1 MNDSNLVESE
11 LRKWKLR
18 RPSERVRESVFGER
32 VVRNESV
39 MGFRLSEFLR
49 WLVPVMGCF
58 LLVVVSLS
66 PRPNHANDNTD
77 AKLAFNDPNTEQNAL
92 PHTTFEWTF
101 GARSSS
107 SMASFTDFK
116 TNTLKH

>member
-1 MNDSNLVESE
+1 
-11 LRKWKLR
+11 
-18 RPSERVRESVFGER
+18 VRQSVFGER

-77 AKLAFNDPNTEQNAL
+77 AKLAFNDPNTDAKLAFNDPNTEQNAL

>member
-1 MNDSNLVESE
+1 
-11 LRKWKLR
+11 
-18 RPSERVRESVFGER
+18 VRESLFGER
-32 VVRNESV
+32 AMRSESTTE
-39 MGFRLSEFLR
+39 FRLGEFWR

-58 LLVVVSLS
+58 LLVIVSLS
-66 PRPNHANDNTD
+66 PRPNHAINNSQ